1 MAARIGRLV
10 IIAAIGTGTIVTQ
23 QLVSATT
30 IAVEQIERTDS
41 VLAELASTI
50 DTINGP
56 LSRVDS
62 VRETDLDALASDI
75 DAAIDRG
82 LARVSAQLVGA
93 PSSTPGVDQPTDE
106 RMAAA
111 RFGALALKAIDVERQ
126 AFIRAIR
133 AAAAADS
140 APFHASGSRSIELH
154 ARKLAGTILGQREI
168 LEIGKSRAL
177 NQAEMMVALSSAAAL
192 VMMAYLIRRP
202 MLAAQVALPRS

>member
-62 VRETDLDALASDI
+62 LRETDLDALASDI
-75 DAAIDRG
+75 DAALDRS
-82 LARVSAQLVGA
+82 LARVSVQLVGA

-111 RFGALALKAIDVERQ
+111 RFGVLALRAIDVERQ

-168 LEIGKSRAL
+168 LEIGKYRAL

-202 MLAAQVALPRS
+202 MLAAQQRS

>member
-1 MAARIGRLV
+1 MAARLGRLV
-10 IIAAIGTGTIVTQ
+10 IIAAIGTGAIVTQ

-30 IAVEQIERTDS
+30 IAVEQIARTDS

-62 VRETDLDALASDI
+62 AETDLVALASDI
-75 DAAIDRG
+75 DAAIERS
-82 LARVSAQLVGA
+82 LARVSTQLVGA

-111 RFGALALKAIDVERQ
+111 RFGALALRAIDVERQ
-126 AFIRAIR
+126 AFVRAIR
-133 AAAAADS
+133 AAAASDS

-168 LEIGKSRAL
+168 LEVGKSRAL

-192 VMMAYLIRRP
+192 LMMAYLIRRP
-202 MLAAQVALPRS
+202 MLAAQVALQRS